1 MNSVLA
7 YLPGMFKATIVA
19 IEVAALGIVVSW
31 LCGLVIALMKESPA
45 RILRWPAEIFIWF
58 TRGAPPL
65 IQVLLI
71 YFGVRQLGLG
81 LPPFVAGVVALGISS
96 AGYVSE
102 IVRSGLRA
110 IPRGQWESSTA
121 IGMDRPTSFRRIILP
136 QVVRIVIPSLGNE
149 AINTLKNTSLLSAIT
164 VVELTLYTQGVVAST
179 FRPFAFY
186 VIAAMIYL
194 ALTTVISKAIDW
206 YERKY
211 RLLV

>member
-1 MNSVLA
+1 MNSVFA
-7 YLPGMFKATIVA
+7 YLPGMLKATIVA

-31 LCGLVIALMKESPA
+31 LCGLAIALMKESPV
-45 RILRWPAEIFIWF
+45 RLLRWPAETFIWF

-121 IGMDRPTSFRRIILP
+121 IGMDGPTAFRRIILP

-194 ALTTVISKAIDW
+194 VLTTVISKAIDW